1 MIVESSERFG
11 LSQLHQLRGRVGR
24 GNSQSY
30 CILMTGNNL
39 SPNSKLRIKTMVKTN
54 NGFEIADVD
63 LKLRG
68 PGNIMGTQQ
77 SGILNLKIA
86 DLINDNDLLILA
98 RESAKKILKF
108 DENLENES
116 NQCIKQTL
124 SEIGTFKNIWN
135 YIS

>member
-1 MIVESSERFG
+1 
-11 LSQLHQLRGRVGR
+11 
-24 GNSQSY
+24 
-30 CILMTGNNL
+30 MTGNKL
-39 SPNSKLRIKTMVKTN
+39 SADSKLRINTMVKTN